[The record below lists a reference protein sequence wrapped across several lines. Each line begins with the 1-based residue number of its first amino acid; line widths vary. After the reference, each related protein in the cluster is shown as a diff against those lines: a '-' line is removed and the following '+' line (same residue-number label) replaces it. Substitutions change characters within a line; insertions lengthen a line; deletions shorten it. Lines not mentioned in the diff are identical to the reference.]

1 MANALGSNSESGAF
15 RFVRAG
21 STGFS
26 VLFLIVFF
34 WATWILYT
42 KPLAIDF
49 LSYWAASKLV
59 LSGHVPSVYNL
70 TAHNDVELLVA
81 PIGGLLPFAYP
92 PPFLLVVTPVALAP
106 FWLAFFLWLAVT
118 AAIYALVVGRT
129 GRLSYAMA
137 HPSVLANF
145 LVGQNGFLTTS
156 ILAGGLRLLPENAF
170 AGGAVMGLLV
180 IKPQLALVLPFAMIA
195 GREWKAIAGG
205 ALSAAAGLLIGYL
218 AFGWVAYKGFLRMLP
233 VFTDGMEKSLW
244 PWEELASVFAALR
257 FLHVP
262 QAPAL
267 VVQGIIALIAIALVC
282 RAWWLGTD
290 ERGPVLAAA
299 TLLVPPYLFTYDALL
314 LVIPTLWL
322 IERRQH
328 LWVVPVSWLFCFLP
342 IAYYFGYYSGPNTIP
357 LAAML
362 CMWAVH
368 SREKQP
374 VTHTL
379 PPAHAMPA

>member
-1 MANALGSNSESGAF
+1 MADASNASSESGGF

-21 STGFS
+21 SIGFS
-26 VLFLIVFF
+26 VLFLIVAF

-49 LSYWAASKLV
+49 LSYWAASRLV
-59 LSGHVPSVYNL
+59 LTGHVPSVYNL

-118 AAIYALVVGRT
+118 ASIYALVVGGS

-145 LVGQNGFLTTS
+145 LIGQNGFLTTS
-156 ILAGGLRLLPENAF
+156 IMAGGLRLLPKKPF
-170 AGGAVMGLLV
+170 AGGAVLGLLV
-180 IKPQLALVLPFAMIA
+180 IKPQLALALPFAMLA
-195 GREWKAIAGG
+195 GRQWRAIGG
-205 ALSAAAGLLIGYL
+205 GILTAALGLLIGYL
-218 AFGWVAYKGFLRMLP
+218 AFGWVAYEGFFRMLP

-244 PWEELASVFAALR
+244 PWEELASPFASLR
-257 FLHVP
+257 FLGVP

-267 VVQGIIALIAIALVC
+267 VMQAAVALVAIGLVC
-282 RAWWLGTD
+282 RAWWLGAE
-290 ERGPVLAAA
+290 ERGPILAAA

-322 IERRQH
+322 IERRRH
-328 LWVVPVSWLFCFLP
+328 LWSVPVIWLFCFLP
-342 IAYYFGYYSGPNTIP
+342 IADYFGYYSGPNTVP

-362 CMWAVH
+362 CIWAVH
-368 SREKQP
+368 SHRRSSVNQQEDLLAVAP
-374 VTHTL
+374 V
-379 PPAHAMPA
+379 